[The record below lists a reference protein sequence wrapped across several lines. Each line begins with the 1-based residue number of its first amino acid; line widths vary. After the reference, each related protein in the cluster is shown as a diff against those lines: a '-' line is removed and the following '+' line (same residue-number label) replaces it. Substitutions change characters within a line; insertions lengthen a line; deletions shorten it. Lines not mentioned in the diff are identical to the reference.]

1 MARYTVAAVL
11 ILALVALASATVYF
25 EETFD
30 DSYTERWVDS
40 KNKGA
45 EAGAWLH
52 SAGKFFRDPDQDKG
66 IQTSTDYRFY
76 QTSAVFPEFSNE
88 GETLVL
94 QFSVKHE
101 QNLDCG
107 GGYIKLLPAGFDQE
121 DFSGDTPYNVMFGP
135 DICGTG
141 TRRIHAILNHN
152 GENYLI
158 NEDIPCETDTYTHVY
173 TFILNADQT
182 FKILVD
188 NQVKK
193 EGTIEDSW
201 DILPPKQIRDPS
213 VSKPEDWV
221 DQKTIDDP
229 DAVKPE
235 GYDDIPAFLA
245 DPEATEPEDWDTELD
260 GEWEAPKVP
269 NPDYKGPWRAPKIPN
284 PAYIGEWEHP
294 LIDNPEYKPN
304 PELYKFESN
313 AGVGIE
319 IWQVKAG
326 SIFDNILVTNDVDLA
341 SERAEEVV
349 LRTEAEREQQQQQ
362 TAERAAREAEER
374 ARLEEE
380 FADEDDDEDN
390 DEDDGHNHTH
400 DEL

>member
-1 MARYTVAAVL
+1 MARFTVAAVL
-11 ILALVALASATVYF
+11 ILALVAMVSATVYF

-30 DSYTERWVDS
+30 GSYADRWVNS
-40 KNKGA
+40 NNKGA
-45 EAGAWLH
+45 EAGAWSH
-52 SAGKFFRDPDQDKG
+52 SAGRFFRDPDQDKG
-66 IQTSTDYRFY
+66 IQTTTDYRFY

-141 TRRIHAILNHN
+141 TRRIHAILNHD

-193 EGTIEDSW
+193 EGKIEDSW
-201 DILPPKQIRDPS
+201 DILAPSHIRDPS
-213 VSKPEDWV
+213 ESKPEDWV

-229 DAVKPE
+229 EAVKPE
-235 GYDDIPAFLA
+235 GYDDITAFLS

-260 GEWEAPKVP
+260 GEWEAPQIR
-269 NPDYKGPWRAPKIPN
+269 NPEYKGPWRAPQIPN
-284 PAYIGEWEHP
+284 PAYVGEWEHP
-294 LIDNPEYKPN
+294 LIENPDYQPN
-304 PELYKFESN
+304 SELYKFESN

-326 SIFDNILVTNDVDLA
+326 SLFDNILVTNDVELA
-341 SERAEEVV
+341 SERAEEAI
-349 LRTEAEREQQQQQ
+349 LRTEAEREQQQEE
-362 TAERAAREAEER
+362 TAQRAAREAEER

-380 FADEDDDEDN
+380 FAEEDDEEEEEDS
-390 DEDDGHNHTH
+390 HNHTH